1 MAAEAT
7 HGSMTQRQ
15 LNLGDVPS
23 WAPTLR
29 NEGLPP
35 DVIVE
40 KIEGLIDQL
49 LLGDDV
55 LPTRKA
61 LADGHEFS
69 PAIRASVVQHD
80 LQILEAPSDLTHRVR
95 TLVGVD
101 VDRVYGRTHGLGDL
115 PNLGEEDVAMGENDE
130 DVLAGLSTSRR
141 VHEWLLNV
149 DVVHVEVTAKHT
161 PQDALEGGQTS
172 AVNGASNEPVHRVRH
187 GSRYAE

>member
-15 LNLGDVPS
+15 LNLGDVTS

-55 LPTRKA
+55 LPARKA

-69 PAIRASVVQHD
+69 PAIRASSS
-80 LQILEAPSDLTHRVR
+80 L
-95 TLVGVD
+95 
-101 VDRVYGRTHGLGDL
+101 
-115 PNLGEEDVAMGENDE
+115 
-130 DVLAGLSTSRR
+130 
-141 VHEWLLNV
+141 
-149 DVVHVEVTAKHT
+149 
-161 PQDALEGGQTS
+161 
-172 AVNGASNEPVHRVRH
+172 
-187 GSRYAE
+187 